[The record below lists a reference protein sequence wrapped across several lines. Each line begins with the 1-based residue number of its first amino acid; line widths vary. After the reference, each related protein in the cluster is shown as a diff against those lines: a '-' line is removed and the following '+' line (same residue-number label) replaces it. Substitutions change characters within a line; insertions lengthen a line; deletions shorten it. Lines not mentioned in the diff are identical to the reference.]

1 MNNLFRHPY
10 TRIEYVMNDLGVS
23 RPTATRYLEE
33 LRKSGNLE
41 KIKSGRSVYYVNSR
55 LVNLF
60 IEEFAA

>member
-41 KIKSGRSVYYVNSR
+41 KIKSGRSGYYVNSR